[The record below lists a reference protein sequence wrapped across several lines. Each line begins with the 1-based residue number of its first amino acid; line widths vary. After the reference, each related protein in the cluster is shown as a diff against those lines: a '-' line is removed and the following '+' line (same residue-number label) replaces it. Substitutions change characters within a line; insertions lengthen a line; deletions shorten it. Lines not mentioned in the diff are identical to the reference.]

1 MLANG
6 RFGRNSYGIF
16 MRAAKITIGFLFFEA
31 PSSLEPIC
39 GSRPYFRQIPPPAPV
54 RTQGRAG
61 RIIAVAC
68 QAFRL
73 GWSFVSTSAPEAK
86 AMDVIVLAIG
96 VGFFAL
102 MFGYIRVCEKL

>member
-1 MLANG
+1 MNEAQ
-6 RFGRNSYGIF
+6 
-16 MRAAKITIGFLFFEA
+16 KTIRFLFFEA

-54 RTQGRAG
+54 LTLGRAG

-68 QAFRL
+68 QVFRL
-73 GWSFVSTSAPEAK
+73 GWPFVSTAAPEAK